1 MPEKSV
7 AGLHALVT
15 GSGRGIG
22 KDIAMALGKEG
33 ANFSVHYLH
42 SKDGALETVD
52 AVLNERVQA
61 IAIQANLSL
70 GRDITSLV
78 EQSVEKLGSIDILVN
93 NAGVIIQ
100 PAHWEQMSDETWD
113 QTLNVNLKS
122 AYQLIKAIAP
132 GMRERAGRYCTYY
145 LGVRNAECWSSDCL
159 HHRKGRSY

>member
-42 SKDGALETVD
+42 SKDGAFETID

-61 IAIQANLSL
+61 MAIQADLSL
-70 GRDITSLV
+70 GRDIARCPFHKSCASLWRPG
-78 EQSVEKLGSIDILVN
+78 SVAIL
-93 NAGVIIQ
+93 A
-100 PAHWEQMSDETWD
+100 AS
-113 QTLNVNLKS
+113 
-122 AYQLIKAIAP
+122 
-132 GMRERAGRYCTYY
+132 
-145 LGVRNAECWSSDCL
+145 
-159 HHRKGRSY
+159 